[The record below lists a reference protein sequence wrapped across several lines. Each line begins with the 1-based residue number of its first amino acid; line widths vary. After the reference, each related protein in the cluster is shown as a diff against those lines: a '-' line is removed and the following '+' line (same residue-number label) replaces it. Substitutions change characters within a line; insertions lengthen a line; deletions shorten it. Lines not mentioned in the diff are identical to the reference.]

1 MRNASN
7 FIQLKKPPVKKQQ
20 GFTMLE
26 ALLTLFVLTIGVLG
40 VAGLQMRA
48 MSSGGMAMQRTVVLM
63 KTQELLER
71 MRANKANLISYAGAG
86 AGTNGG
92 CSDGGGGGA
101 VACAGAAM
109 ASHDLFQ
116 WRSDLAALLSA
127 SALGATPITVNL
139 GALIPNT
146 TPSKRSPSTIQITV
160 NWTSKTNNQGAVTQA
175 QSYAVTTQI

>member
-1 MRNASN
+1 
-7 FIQLKKPPVKKQQ
+7 
-20 GFTMLE
+20 MLE

-86 AGTNGG
+86 TGTNGG

-109 ASHDLFQ
+109 AAHDLFQ
-116 WRSDLAALLSA
+116 WRSDLVGLLSA
-127 SALGATPITVNL
+127 AAVGTTPITVTP
-139 GALIPNT
+139 GASVT
-146 TPSKRSPSTIQITV
+146 SPSTIQITV
-160 NWTSKTNNQGAVTQA
+160 NWTAKTNNQGAVTQA
-175 QSYAVTTQI
+175 QSYSVTTQI

>member
-1 MRNASN
+1 MVNARNH
-7 FIQLKKPPVKKQQ
+7 LTLEKQR
-20 GFTMLE
+20 GFTLLE
-26 ALLTLFVLTIGVLG
+26 ALLTLFVLTIGILG

-92 CSDGGGGGA
+92 CSDGGGGAA

-109 ASHDLFQ
+109 AAHDLFQ
-116 WRSDLAALLSA
+116 WRSDLVGLLSA
-127 SALGATPITVNL
+127 AAVGTTPITVTP
-139 GALIPNT
+139 GA
-146 TPSKRSPSTIQITV
+146 SAASPSTIQITV
-160 NWTSKTNNQGAVTQA
+160 NWTAKTNQQGVATQA
-175 QSYAVTTQI
+175 QSYSVTTQI